1 MKESSIYIKSDVL
14 AAEDAITTLQSP
26 CSNED
31 AQKAIDE
38 LIGFVKRIKIFLAL
52 FDEAEEQLIKREE
65 EDGVVG
71 SKTDS

>member
-52 FDEAEEQLIKREE
+52 LDEAEEQLIKKEGKY
-65 EDGVVG
+65 GVA
-71 SKTDS
+71 SSETDS